1 MGAKPL
7 TKDEIKSIQTDWLSG
22 KSIIKIATELGRD
35 RGTVSNH
42 IDPVRS
48 QRDPDLIRRANDIND
63 FAFDEL
69 NDKTL
74 FWIGF
79 LFADGNIHQDK
90 RSKSYA
96 PKISLTVHQKDE
108 EIIHKFCEFISFN
121 GKLYRGINQDGVPFV
136 SVGFVCMRNAS
147 LAKYSKKIITEIIA
161 IKPCVLYVGSW
172 IVLK

>member
-1 MGAKPL
+1 MGAKPF
-7 TKDEIKSIQTDWLSG
+7 DSIQTDWLSG

-96 PKISLTVHQKDE
+96 PKSPSQYTRK
-108 EIIHKFCEFISFN
+108 
-121 GKLYRGINQDGVPFV
+121 
-136 SVGFVCMRNAS
+136 MRR
-147 LAKYSKKIITEIIA
+147 
-161 IKPCVLYVGSW
+161 
-172 IVLK
+172 